1 MLSET
6 QVATIANEVLGA
18 ELGAAGFER
27 ANVESGYDH
36 DGDPSFYIYVHFKP
50 RSGIAPGDVSGR
62 ALLAL
67 RQRLLGLGEERF
79 PYLRYRY
86 PDDEVLIGDDGSGPH

>member
-1 MLSET
+1 
-6 QVATIANEVLGA
+6 
-18 ELGAAGFER
+18 
-27 ANVESGYDH
+27 
-36 DGDPSFYIYVHFKP
+36 
-50 RSGIAPGDVSGR
+50 VSGR